1 MSFGRLGSLGRGFGR
16 LGSGRGATSATPVSG
31 VLPANGGSYVWSGDT
46 MTPLVDYKLP
56 ATGGS
61 YAWTGQDATLTATS
75 SDAAETTA
83 FLARTSG
90 LSGTETQ
97 AYKDLING
105 LVADSH
111 SDGGSIFSHLDGLWI
126 ATTKDKT
133 TFNLNLIQNN
143 YNLTE
148 SGSTFTFV
156 ADDYVSPDD
165 LFGYMTTGLVP
176 SSFGGNFAQN
186 SACLFAY
193 QFNSRGSATATCVMA
208 TEDGSSSSLIQLNVS
223 FGSPPNAFYD
233 VNMQNFP
240 AYADAA
246 TQGFWLTTRVAAS
259 GAGAVNFYK
268 NGNTTPV
275 ATNTG
280 ASVSLPTNELKL
292 MNGNSGSR
300 GPAGDRF
307 GAFGIGGRM
316 SATDQQKISN
326 RINAFMTAFGK
337 NVY

>member
-1 MSFGRLGSLGRGFGR
+1 MPNIHMVRRVLLKAPAVVA
-16 LGSGRGATSATPVSG
+16 SG
-31 VLPANGGSYVWSGDT
+31 
-46 MTPLVDYKLP
+46 
-56 ATGGS
+56 
-61 YAWTGQDATLTATS
+61 
-75 SDAAETTA
+75 DAAETTA

-105 LVADSH
+105 LVSDSH

-133 TFNLNLIQNN
+133 TFNLNLISTS
-143 YNLTE
+143 YGLSE
-148 SGSTFTFV
+148 AGSTFTFV

-165 LFGYMTTGLVP
+165 IFAYMATGLTP
-176 SSFGGNFAQN
+176 SSFGGNFSLN
-186 SACLFAY
+186 SASLFLY
-193 QFNSRGSATATCVMA
+193 QFNARGTAAASCA
-208 TEDGSSSSLIQLNVS
+208 IAAEDGSASSLIQLNVT

-233 VNMQNFP
+233 VNMANFP

-246 TQGFWLTTRVAAS
+246 TQGFWLTTRTASS
-259 GAGAVNFYK
+259 GAGAMNFYK

-280 ASVSLPTNELKL
+280 TSVSLPTNALRL
-292 MNGNSGSR
+292 MNGQNGGR
-300 GPAGDRF
+300 GASGDRF
-307 GAFGIGGRM
+307 GAFGIGSRM

-326 RINAFMTAFGK
+326 RINAYMTVFGK